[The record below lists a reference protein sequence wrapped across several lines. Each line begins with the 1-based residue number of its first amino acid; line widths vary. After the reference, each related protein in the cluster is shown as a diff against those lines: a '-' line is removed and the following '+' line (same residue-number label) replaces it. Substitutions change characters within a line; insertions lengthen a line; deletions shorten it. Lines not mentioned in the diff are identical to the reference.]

1 MRRARG
7 KSERMTEVM
16 VLHACL
22 DDQFDAA
29 RCASLLERLPY
40 ARRLELERRR
50 PRLRLPSLLGI
61 ALLGEGVRR
70 LCGVPLDPAL
80 LRYPDTGKPRLDGG
94 PSFSISHSM
103 SRVAVALAET
113 DEPGLDLEV
122 LRPGRQ
128 DRALLERWTATEAT
142 LKALGAGL
150 RRLRD
155 VRLADDLTHATLDGN
170 VVLLRSVLLAS
181 DCIARLATF
190 GPVTAL
196 EVRECDAAVL
206 LPG

>member
-7 KSERMTEVM
+7 KSEQMTAVM
-16 VLHACL
+16 VLHAHL
-22 DDQFDAA
+22 DDQLDAA

-50 PRLRLPSLLGI
+50 HRLRVPSLLGV
-61 ALLGEGVRR
+61 ALLGEGMR
-70 LCGVPLDPAL
+70 LLRGTLLDPAQ
-80 LRYPDTGKPRLDGG
+80 LRFPEGGKPHLDDG
-94 PSFSISHSM
+94 PRFSISHSN

-113 DEPGLDLEV
+113 DEPGLDLEE

-155 VRLADDLTHATLDGN
+155 VQLAEDLSHARLDGN
-170 VVLLRSVLLAS
+170 VLQLRSVALGPG
-181 DCIARLATF
+181 CVARLATVA
-190 GPVTAL
+190 PVTEL
-196 EVRECDAAVL
+196 VVHECEVDAL
-206 LPG
+206 LPR